1 MPRRIG
7 SSEFIYT
14 RGYIFQ
20 VHVLLNFRKKPPP
33 WVYSLVI
40 DVATYIHSIYLQL
53 LNLV

>member
-20 VHVLLNFRKKPPP
+20 VHVLLNFQKKPPP
-33 WVYSLVI
+33 WAYSLVI
-40 DVATYIHSIYLQL
+40 EFFYFYSIYLQL